1 MEKGGALMKEKIGK
15 ISRGVIEY
23 ELPRIILSKEK
34 LVLSAEMWRRQTGRI
49 GITNSTGVSMKG
61 IVCSDNRI
69 MEITTPQFVGVN
81 NTVEYV
87 IRGDY
92 ITNREDISGEI
103 TFITDCGEVS
113 LPYKISVSEPSLI
126 SSEGTI
132 PDMNRFVSL
141 ARYHWDEA
149 LRLFNDPAFLPFL
162 QYYEPQNVFLLEFL
176 RKSHASDRA
185 MEEFLVATGKKMGVT
200 LQTDTDHMEFT
211 ITGSRITGRIQVT
224 KSNWG
229 YVNARVTS
237 SAEFLVV
244 DRDQISMENFR
255 ENRCDISFSFISEKI
270 GYGSSTATI
279 SIEAQNQKL
288 DVTVSCDKPIP
299 NPEAVIKRHERK
311 LTFSRLYENFLS
323 FRMNH
328 ISVGRYV
335 AEAESMVEKLEH
347 DGTEPSVGLQLY
359 RVHLDRL
366 AGRESAAAAK
376 LRAIPDE
383 AWMKGGTITKA
394 ACLYLQAEH
403 DPSRKGALMENL
415 YVLCSE
421 EDGRFVPAMLLLE
434 LDPRY
439 AKNRRLK
446 LDELRGMYDDGNRSP
461 LLFAE
466 AAALINAEPTL
477 LHEPG
482 MFEVQTMVFA
492 VRNNY
497 LEREAALQFA
507 YLAERVKDYRDIFY
521 LVLTGIYKRFQL
533 KEALSALCQ
542 MLIRAKKK
550 DPVYAVWYQKGMEEQ
565 LRISE
570 LYEYYMYTKSS
581 DVEEVLEP
589 AVLTYFAYNSKLHD
603 RRLSYLYANIVT
615 HKDSNKDAYESYK
628 SKIFEY
634 ALNEMRERKNDP
646 FLTILY
652 NECMNDETLRGEF
665 LNGLEGIAFR
675 HEIRCSAPGIRYVC
689 VAHREFEQEVIVP
702 FVGGVAQVDI
712 YTEHA
717 TIAFMD
723 EKYNRYLH
731 GIPYEDL
738 KLMHAE
744 DCFRE
749 AYQLNPGSDKI
760 LLALAEK
767 ALKEKKTDAYSVELR
782 KKASRIPGLRPV
794 FADELNRALLLHFY
808 DSLEDSRV
816 DSMFAAVNWTLVPE
830 KQRGKMIGMLIQ
842 RNSLRKAAELMQTY
856 GYRNVDIKYLER
868 FCQEIPKEVLSD
880 NVVFMTDLMYY
891 VFRQGRRNPKIFAT
905 LLENYQGRTVDM
917 FNLWQEASD
926 RQIDTAKMDER
937 LLAQIL
943 FTEAYLP
950 YGDAVFRKYYNPLG
964 NRQLCKAYMTYV
976 AYKYL
981 ISDTPISEETVAI
994 MKKDTNLDEYDICI
1008 LALLKLCS
1016 EAEDLSTEDRDFAE
1030 YWLTRMESRGK
1041 VLPEFLRLSKYFP
1054 LPESLEDKR
1063 LIEYRTNPKHRVTL
1077 HYSYRV
1083 AGKRQQRDV
1092 PMRDICYGI
1101 FVKELVLFYG
1111 ETIEYVISDESAG
1124 DSVVSD
1130 KTTLYGAL
1138 EKSTESTSRFAQ
1150 INRII
1155 ASEKEGD
1162 RDKALELLDRY
1173 IKDEFAISQLFHEI
1187 MD

>member
-1 MEKGGALMKEKIGK
+1 MKEKIGK
-15 ISRGVIEY
+15 ISRGIIEY

-49 GITNSTGVSMKG
+49 GITNSSGVPMKG

-69 MEITTPQFVGVN
+69 FEITTPQFVGVN

-92 ITNREDISGEI
+92 ITGCEDIAGEI
-103 TFITDCGEVS
+103 TFVTDCGEVS
-113 LPYKISVSEPSLI
+113 LPYRISVSAPSLI

-132 PDMNRFVSL
+132 ADMSRFVSL
-141 ARYHWDEA
+141 ARYHWEEA

-162 QYYEPQNVFLLEFL
+162 QYHEPHSVFLLEVL
-176 RKSHASDRA
+176 RRSQVSDRA
-185 MEEFLVATGKKMGVT
+185 LEEFLVVTGKKMGVV
-200 LQTDTDHMEFT
+200 LQSDEDRLDYSISE
-211 ITGSRITGRIQVT
+211 SRIYGKIQIT
-224 KSNWG
+224 KSSWG

-237 SAEFLVV
+237 SAEFLVP
-244 DRDQISMENFR
+244 DREQITMESFHD
-255 ENRCDISFSFISEKI
+255 NRCDIPFRILPEKL
-270 GYGSSTATI
+270 GYGTSTATLAV
-279 SIEAQNQKL
+279 EAQNQQL
-288 DVTVSCDKPIP
+288 FVTISVDKPIP
-299 NPEAVIKRHERK
+299 EPEALLERHERK
-311 LTFSRLYENFLS
+311 EAFGRLYENYLS

-328 ISVGRYV
+328 ISAGRYV
-335 AEAESMVEKLEH
+335 AEAEGLVSRLEK
-347 DGTEPSVGLQLY
+347 DTEESNIALKLY
-359 RVHLDRL
+359 RVHLDRI
-366 AGRESAAAAK
+366 AGRENAAAAR
-376 LRAIPDE
+376 LRALTDDE
-383 AWMKGGTITKA
+383 WMQGGTVTKA
-394 ACLYLQAEH
+394 LYLYLKAERASEGRA
-403 DPSRKGALMENL
+403 DLMEQL

-421 EDGRFVPAMLLLE
+421 KDGHFVPALLLLE

-439 AKNRRLK
+439 AKNRKLK

-461 LLFAE
+461 ILFSE
-466 AAALINAEPTL
+466 AAALINAEPSL
-477 LHEPG
+477 LHETG
-482 MFEVQTMVFA
+482 NFEMQTMAFA
-492 VRNNY
+492 VRHDF
-497 LEREAALQFA
+497 LEREAAIQFS
-507 YLAERVKDYRDIFY
+507 YLAERLREYKDICY
-521 LVLTGIYKRFQL
+521 LVLAGIYRKFQL

-542 MLIRAKKK
+542 MLIRARKK
-550 DPVYAVWYQKGMEEQ
+550 DLIYAEWYKKGVEEQ
-565 LRISE
+565 LRIPE
-570 LYEYYMYTKSS
+570 LYEYYMYTKSG
-581 DVEEVLEP
+581 DTDEVLEP

-603 RRLSYLYANIVT
+603 KRLSYLYANIVV
-615 HKDSNKDAYESYK
+615 HKDSNREAFESYK
-628 SKIFEY
+628 NKIFEY
-634 ALNEMRERKNDP
+634 ALTEMREQKNDP

-652 NECMNDETLRGEF
+652 NECMNDETLRKEF

-689 VAHREFEQEVIVP
+689 VAHRELDTETIVP
-702 FVGGVAQVDI
+702 FVGGIAQVDI

-717 TIAFMD
+717 VVVLMD
-723 EKYNRYLH
+723 EKHNRYLH
-731 GIPYEDL
+731 GIPYEDH

-744 DCFRE
+744 DSFQE
-749 AYQLNPGSDKI
+749 AYQVSPGSNMI
-760 LLALAEK
+760 LLWLAEK
-767 ALKEKKTDAYSVELR
+767 ALKERKTDPYSIELR
-782 KKASRIPGLRPV
+782 KKASRITGLRPA
-794 FADELNRALLLHFY
+794 FADELNRALILHFY
-808 DSLEDSRV
+808 DSLEDSRL
-816 DSMFAAVNWTLVPE
+816 DSMFNAVNWAVMPD
-830 KQRGKMIGMLIQ
+830 KQRGKMLGLLIN
-842 RNSLRKAAELMQTY
+842 RSSYEKVLELMLAY
-856 GYRNVDIKYLER
+856 GYKNVEMKALER
-868 FCQEIPKEVLSD
+868 FATEIPQEMITE
-880 NVVFMTDLMYY
+880 NVEFMTDFMYDI
-891 VFRQGRRNPKIFAT
+891 FRQGRRSSRIFAV

-917 FNLWQEASD
+917 YNLWQEAND
-926 RQIDTAKMDER
+926 RQIDTSKMDER

-981 ISDTPISEETVAI
+981 LSDAPISEETVAI

-1041 VLPEFLRLSKYFP
+1041 VLPEFLKLCKYFP

-1077 HYSYRV
+1077 HYSFRF

-1111 ETIEYVISDESAG
+1111 ETIEYVISDESADG
-1124 DSVVSD
+1124 SIVTE
-1130 KTTLYGAL
+1130 KTTLVGTL
-1138 EKSTESTSRFAQ
+1138 DKSGESTSRFAQ

-1162 RDKALELLDRY
+1162 RNKALELLDRY
-1173 IKDEFAISQLFHEI
+1173 IKDEFAISQLFREI
-1187 MD
+1187 KD

>member
-1 MEKGGALMKEKIGK
+1 MKEKIGK
-15 ISRGVIEY
+15 ISRGIIEY

-34 LVLSAEMWRRQTGRI
+34 LVLSAEMWRRQAGRI
-49 GITNSTGVSMKG
+49 GITNSTGVTMKG
-61 IVCSDNRI
+61 IVCSDSRVV
-69 MEITTPQFVGVN
+69 EITTPQFVGVN

-87 IRGDY
+87 IRGEY
-92 ITNREDISGEI
+92 LLNCEELSGEI

-113 LPYKISVSEPSLI
+113 LPYRITVTAPSLV
-126 SSEGTI
+126 SSEGSI
-132 PDMNRFVSL
+132 SDMNQFVSL

-149 LRLFNDPAFLPFL
+149 LRLYNDPAFLPFL
-162 QYYEPQNVFLLEFL
+162 QYHEPKSVFLLEFL
-176 RKSHASDRA
+176 RKSPASDRA
-185 MEEFLVATGKKMGVT
+185 MEEFLVATGKKMGVV
-200 LQTDTDHMEFT
+200 LQADRERMDYTVSGAPISGKIEL
-211 ITGSRITGRIQVT
+211 T

-229 YVNARVTS
+229 YVNARITS

-244 DRDQISMENFR
+244 DREQITTESFR
-255 ENRCDISFSFISEKI
+255 DNRCDITISVIAEKL

-279 SIEAQNQKL
+279 AIEAQNQQIHI
-288 DVTVSCDKPIP
+288 TVCCDKIIP
-299 NPEAVIKRHERK
+299 DPEPMIRRHERK
-311 LTFSRLYENFLS
+311 EAFSKLFENFLS
-323 FRMNH
+323 YRMNH

-335 AEAESMVEKLEH
+335 AEAENCVSRLESA
-347 DGTEPSVGLQLY
+347 GAQPEIALRLY

-366 AGRESAAAAK
+366 AGRESAANAR
-376 LRAIPDE
+376 LR
-383 AWMKGGTITKA
+383 TITDAEWKNSGTVVKA
-394 ACLYLQAEH
+394 VYLFLST
-403 DPSRKGALMENL
+403 DLPSVNKGELMEQL
-415 YVLCSE
+415 YILCSE
-421 EDGRFVPAMLLLE
+421 DDARFVPGLLLLE

-461 LLFAE
+461 ILFAD
-466 AAALINAEPTL
+466 AAALINEEPSL

-482 MFEVQTMVFA
+482 MFEVQTVAFA
-492 VRNNY
+492 VRHSY
-497 LEREAALQFA
+497 LEREAALQFS
-507 YLAERVKDYRDIFY
+507 YLAERLKEYRDIYY
-521 LVLTGIYKRFQL
+521 LVLTGIYKQFQL

-550 DPVYAVWYQKGMEEQ
+550 DPVYAAWYQKGVEEQ
-565 LRISE
+565 LRIPE
-570 LYEYYMYTKSS
+570 LYEYYMYTKNS
-581 DVEEVLEP
+581 DLDEVLEP

-603 RRLSYLYANIVT
+603 KRLSYLYANIVM
-615 HKDSNKDAYESYK
+615 HKDSNRDAYDIYK
-628 SKIFEY
+628 NKISEY
-634 ALNEMRERKNDP
+634 ALSAMREQKNDA

-652 NECMNDETLRGEF
+652 NECMNDEVLRKEI

-689 VAHREFEQEVIVP
+689 VSHREFEQEIIVP

-717 TIAFMD
+717 TIALMD
-723 EKYNRYLH
+723 EKHNRYLH
-731 GIPYEDL
+731 GIPYEDR
-738 KLMHAE
+738 KLMNAE
-744 DCFRE
+744 DSFQE
-749 AYQLNPGSDKI
+749 AFQMNPGSDKI

-767 ALKEKKTDAYSVELR
+767 ALKEKKTDAYSIELR
-782 KKASRIPGLRPV
+782 KKASRIPGLRSV
-794 FADELNRALLLHFY
+794 FADELNRTLILNFSE
-808 DSLEDSRV
+808 SLEDTRLE
-816 DSMFAAVNWTLVPE
+816 SMFEALNWSFVPDR
-830 KQRGKMIGMLIQ
+830 QRSRMIGMLIQ
-842 RNSLRKAAELMQTY
+842 RNAHRKALELLQTY
-856 GYRNVDIKYLER
+856 GYRSVDIRHLER
-868 FCQEIPKEVLSD
+868 FCAEIPQDMLSD
-880 NVVFMTDLMYY
+880 NLTFMTDLMYY
-891 VFRQGRRNPKIFAT
+891 VFRQGRRNPRLFT
-905 LLENYQGRTVDM
+905 VLLENYQGRTVDLYT
-917 FNLWQEASD
+917 LWQEATD
-926 RQIDTAKMDER
+926 RQIDTGKMDER

-950 YGDAVFRKYYNPLG
+950 YGDAVFRKYYSPLS

-981 ISDTPISEETVAI
+981 LFDTPISEETVNI

-1041 VLPEFLRLSKYFP
+1041 VLPEFLRLCKYFS

-1111 ETIEYVISDESAG
+1111 ETIEYIITDEADGEST
-1124 DSVVSD
+1124 VSE
-1130 KTTLYGAL
+1130 KTTLVGTL
-1138 EKSTESTSRFAQ
+1138 DKNNESTSRFSM

-1155 ASEKEGD
+1155 ASEKDGD
-1162 RDKALELLDRY
+1162 REKALDLLDHY
-1173 IKDEFAISQLFHEI
+1173 IKDEFAISQLFREI
-1187 MD
+1187 SE

>member
-1 MEKGGALMKEKIGK
+1 MKEKIGK
-15 ISRGVIEY
+15 ISHGVIAY

-34 LVLSAEMWRRQTGRI
+34 LVLSAEMWRRQAGRI
-49 GITNSTGVSMKG
+49 GITNSTGVTMKG
-61 IVCSDNRI
+61 IVCSDNRVL
-69 MEITTPQFVGVN
+69 EITTPQFVGVN

-87 IRGDY
+87 IRGEY
-92 ITNREDISGEI
+92 ITNCEEISGEI

-113 LPYKISVSEPSLI
+113 LPYRITVSAPSLI
-126 SSEGTI
+126 SSEGSI
-132 PDMNRFVSL
+132 ADMNQFVSL

-149 LRLFNDPAFLPFL
+149 LRLYNDPAFLPFL
-162 QYYEPQNVFLLEFL
+162 QYHEPKSVFLLEFL

-185 MEEFLVATGKKMGVT
+185 MEEFLVATGKKMGVV
-200 LQTDTDHMEFT
+200 LQADRERIDFT
-211 ITGSRITGRIQVT
+211 ITGGSVSGRFELS

-244 DRDQISMENFR
+244 DREQITTESFR
-255 ENRCDISFSFISEKI
+255 ENRCDITFSVIAEKL

-279 SIEAQNQKL
+279 AIEAQNQQIH
-288 DVTVSCDKPIP
+288 VTVSCDKRIP
-299 NPEAVIKRHERK
+299 DPEAIIRRHERK
-311 LTFSRLYENFLS
+311 ETFSKLYENFLA

-335 AEAESMVEKLEH
+335 AEAENLVTELEKS
-347 DGTEPSVGLQLY
+347 GAEPEIALRLY

-366 AGRESAAAAK
+366 AGRESAANAR
-376 LRAIPDE
+376 LRAISDAE
-383 AWMKGGTITKA
+383 WRDRGTIVKAVYLYLSAELASANKGG
-394 ACLYLQAEH
+394 
-403 DPSRKGALMENL
+403 LMEQL

-421 EDGRFVPAMLLLE
+421 EDGRFVPALLLLE

-461 LLFAE
+461 ILFTE
-466 AAALINAEPTL
+466 AATVINAEPSL

-482 MFEVQTMVFA
+482 MFEVQTVAFA
-492 VRNNY
+492 VRHHY
-497 LEREAALQFA
+497 LEREAAVQFS
-507 YLAERVKDYRDIFY
+507 YLAERIKEYRDLYY
-521 LVLTGIYKRFQL
+521 LVLTGIYKQFQL

-542 MLIRAKKK
+542 MLIRARKR
-550 DPVYAVWYQKGMEEQ
+550 DPIYAVWYQKGVEEQ
-565 LRISE
+565 LRIPE

-581 DVEEVLEP
+581 DLDEVLEP

-603 RRLSYLYANIVT
+603 KRLSYLYANIVL
-615 HKDSNKDAYESYK
+615 HKDSNRDAYDIYK
-628 SKIFEY
+628 NKIAEY
-634 ALNEMRERKNDP
+634 ALSAMRERRNDRY
-646 FLTILY
+646 LTILY
-652 NECMNDETLRGEF
+652 NECMNDEQMRKEF

-689 VAHREFEQEVIVP
+689 VAHREFDEEIIVP
-702 FVGGVAQVDI
+702 LVGGVAQVDI

-717 TIAFMD
+717 TVALMD
-723 EKYNRYLH
+723 EKHNRYLH
-731 GIPYEDL
+731 GIAYEDD
-738 KLMHAE
+738 KLMNAE
-744 DCFRE
+744 DCFQE
-749 AYQLNPGSDKI
+749 ALRINPGSDRI

-767 ALKEKKTDAYSVELR
+767 ALKERKTDAYSVDLR

-794 FADELNRALLLHFY
+794 FADELNRTLILNF
-808 DSLEDSRV
+808 SENIEDTRL
-816 DSMFAAVNWTLVPE
+816 DAMFETLNWALVPE
-830 KQRGKMIGMLIQ
+830 KQRSKMIGMLIM
-842 RNSLRKAAELMQTY
+842 RNAFKKSLELMQTY
-856 GYRNVDIKYLER
+856 GYRPIDIRHLER
-868 FCQEIPKEVLSD
+868 FCAEVPQEILAD
-880 NVVFMTDLMYY
+880 NITFMTDLMYY
-891 VFRQGRRNPKIFAT
+891 VFRQGRRNNRLFT
-905 LLENYQGRTVDM
+905 VLLENYQGRTVDLYT
-917 FNLWQEASD
+917 LWQEATD
-926 RQIDTAKMDER
+926 RQIDTGKMDER

-950 YGDAVFRKYYNPLG
+950 YGDAVFRKYYSPLG

-976 AYKYL
+976 AYKFL
-981 ISDTPISEETVAI
+981 LFDTPISEETVAI

-1008 LALLKLCS
+1008 LALLKLCA
-1016 EAEDLSTEDRDFAE
+1016 EAEDLSTEERDFAE

-1041 VLPEFLRLSKYFP
+1041 VLPEFLKLCKYFA

-1111 ETIEYVISDESAG
+1111 ETIEYIITDESDEGNVMSE
-1124 DSVVSD
+1124 
-1130 KTTLYGAL
+1130 KTTLVGTL
-1138 EKSTESTSRFAQ
+1138 DKNTESTSRFAQ

-1173 IKDEFAISQLFHEI
+1173 IKDEFAISQLFREI
-1187 MD
+1187 TD

>member
-1 MEKGGALMKEKIGK
+1 MKEKIGK
-15 ISRGVIEY
+15 ISRGIIEY

-49 GITNSTGVSMKG
+49 GITNSTGVTMKG
-61 IVCSDNRI
+61 IVCSDNRVL
-69 MEITTPQFVGVN
+69 EITTPQFVGVN

-87 IRGDY
+87 VRGEY
-92 ITNREDISGEI
+92 ILSCEEINGEI
-103 TFITDCGEVS
+103 TFITDCGEIS
-113 LPYKISVSEPSLI
+113 LPYKITVSEPSLV
-126 SSEGTI
+126 SSEGSI
-132 PDMNRFVSL
+132 SDMNQFVSL

-149 LRLFNDPAFLPFL
+149 LRLYNDPAFLPFL
-162 QYYEPQNVFLLEFL
+162 QYHEPKSVFLLELL

-185 MEEFLVATGKKMGVT
+185 MEEFLVATGKKMGVV
-200 LQTDTDHMEFT
+200 LQADRDRMDYT
-211 ITGSRITGRIQVT
+211 ITGVPVSGRIELT
-224 KSNWG
+224 KSTWG
-229 YVNARVTS
+229 YVNARITS

-244 DRDQISMENFR
+244 DREQITTESFR
-255 ENRCDISFSFISEKI
+255 DNRCDITFSIIAEKL

-279 SIEAQNQKL
+279 AIEAQNQQIHI
-288 DVTVSCDKPIP
+288 TVSCDKMIP
-299 NPEAVIKRHERK
+299 DPEPMIRRHERK
-311 LTFSRLYENFLS
+311 EAFSRLCENFLA

-335 AEAESMVEKLEH
+335 AEAENLVAQLEAS
-347 DGTEPSVGLQLY
+347 GAQPEIMLRLY

-366 AGRESAAAAK
+366 AGRESAANSR
-376 LRAIPDE
+376 LRAITDAE
-383 AWMKGGTITKA
+383 WKGNGTYVKA
-394 ACLYLQAEH
+394 LYLYLSTEL
-403 DPSRKGALMENL
+403 PSANKGDLMEQL
-415 YVLCSE
+415 YILCSE
-421 EDGRFVPAMLLLE
+421 EDARFVPGLLLLE
-434 LDPRY
+434 LDSRY

-461 LLFAE
+461 FLFVS
-466 AAALINAEPTL
+466 AAALVNEEPSL

-482 MFEVQTMVFA
+482 MFEVQTIAFA
-492 VRNNY
+492 VRHRY
-497 LEREAALQFA
+497 LEREAALQFS
-507 YLAERVKDYRDIFY
+507 YLAERLKEYRDLYY
-521 LVLTGIYKRFQL
+521 LVLTGIYKQFQL

-550 DPVYAVWYQKGMEEQ
+550 DPMYAVWYQKGVEEQ
-565 LRISE
+565 LRIPE

-581 DVEEVLEP
+581 DLEEVLEP

-603 RRLSYLYANIVT
+603 KRLSYLYANIVM
-615 HKDSNKDAYESYK
+615 HKESNRDAYDIYK
-628 SKIFEY
+628 NKISEY
-634 ALNEMRERKNDP
+634 ALAAMRERKNDP

-652 NECMNDETLRGEF
+652 NECMNDEQLRKEF

-689 VAHREFEQEVIVP
+689 VAHREFDEEVIVP

-717 TIAFMD
+717 VIVLMD
-723 EKYNRYLH
+723 EKHNRYLH
-731 GIPYEDL
+731 GIPYEDR
-738 KLMHAE
+738 KLMNAE
-744 DCFRE
+744 DCFQE
-749 AYQLNPGSDKI
+749 AFQMNPGSDRI

-782 KKASRIPGLRPV
+782 KKASRIPGLRSV
-794 FADELNRALLLHFY
+794 FSDELNRALILNFSE
-808 DSLEDSRV
+808 SLEDSRLEA
-816 DSMFAAVNWTLVPE
+816 MFEALNWSFVPD
-830 KQRGKMIGMLIQ
+830 KQRSRMIGMLIQ
-842 RNSLRKAAELMQTY
+842 RNAHKKALELMQTY
-856 GYRNVDIKYLER
+856 GYRTIDIKYLER
-868 FCQEIPKEVLSD
+868 FCAEIPQELLAD
-880 NVVFMTDLMYY
+880 NIVFLTDLMYY
-891 VFRQGRRNPKIFAT
+891 VFRQGRRSPRLFAV
-905 LLENYQGRTVDM
+905 LLENYQGRTVDLYT
-917 FNLWQEASD
+917 LWQEATD
-926 RQIDTAKMDER
+926 RQIDTEKMDER

-950 YGDAVFRKYYNPLG
+950 YGDAVFRKYYNPMG

-981 ISDTPISEETVAI
+981 LFDTPISEETVNI

-1008 LALLKLCS
+1008 LALLKLCA

-1041 VLPEFLRLSKYFP
+1041 VLPEFLRLCKYFA

-1111 ETIEYVISDESAG
+1111 ETIEYIITDESDEENVISE
-1124 DSVVSD
+1124 
-1130 KTTLYGAL
+1130 KTTLVGTL
-1138 EKSTESTSRFAQ
+1138 DKNNESTSRFAQ

-1162 RDKALELLDRY
+1162 RDKALAMLDRY
-1173 IKDEFAISQLFHEI
+1173 IKDEFAISQLFREI
-1187 MD
+1187 TE